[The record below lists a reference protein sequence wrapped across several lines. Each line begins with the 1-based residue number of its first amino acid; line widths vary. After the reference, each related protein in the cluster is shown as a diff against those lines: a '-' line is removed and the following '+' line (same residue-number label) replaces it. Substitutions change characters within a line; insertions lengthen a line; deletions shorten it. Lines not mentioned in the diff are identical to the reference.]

1 MFMEKSKQ
9 RSSRFL
15 TSRSKLVSI
24 FCLLVLSLALPLAVL
39 YGGKAELT
47 KAATSA
53 DVTVDFGARQNK
65 AHPIPST
72 FIGAGGVGLKLV
84 TKTIGSA
91 LPQANFRFTKLGD
104 YDYMGLIFPTASS
117 VTHPL
122 QQSWAHIDE
131 ELQIALNYH
140 LQPMIELGY
149 TPSWL
154 EPQNQKPPRSNPCLG
169 YDPPF
174 VTHSAQPMYI
184 VNGKDQGPQMWGRL
198 AALVVAHVD
207 AKFPQSHPLYEI
219 WNQPDGSQFL
229 CAPKGDPNPD
239 QYRYNAYRAMYAAA
253 APQMKQQAQKD
264 GVQIKIGGPALVYA
278 LQNHLT
284 LWLPN
289 LLKDPGI
296 YPYVDFISYHRYMA
310 TPNFNSG
317 SKSFVALAQDPL
329 FGIASQYEQVAKIVR
344 AGKQPNAA
352 NTPIYM
358 DEYSLNTC
366 VPNHCVN
373 EPTTSPLMNALFFTD
388 FLNSVNDTKSPYGA
402 PQALPATVA
411 LYSWDIPLH
420 YLCMFGVYDAKW
432 DCGVQFDQK
441 IQPYPVYYVYE
452 LLGGSNYLNIEDG
465 GYVAN
470 GASANP
476 AGVFVTGFY
485 TKSLDSMVIVN
496 TTGKDYPALHV
507 LAQNAGS
514 VSASHANVYKIAFN
528 RSNPSQ
534 SITTQQV
541 SLVHGSNGYTA
552 TVNLPAYTVMAVSF
566 AA

>member
-1 MFMEKSKQ
+1 MLMQKRRQTRPHIFSHK
-9 RSSRFL
+9 L
-15 TSRSKLVSI
+15 TSIL
-24 FCLLVLSLALPLAVL
+24 CLLVLGLAIPLAVL
-39 YGGKAELT
+39 NKGNIPGT
-47 KAATSA
+47 SAATST
-53 DVTVDFGARQNK
+53 DVTVDFGSRQNK

-72 FIGAGGVGLKLV
+72 FIGSGGVGLKLV

-91 LPQANFRFTKLGD
+91 VSQANFRFTKLGD
-104 YDYMGLIFPTASS
+104 YDYLGLIFPTASS
-117 VTHPL
+117 VTQPS
-122 QQSWAHIDE
+122 QQSWTHIDE
-131 ELQIALNYH
+131 ELQIALAYH
-140 LQPMIELGY
+140 LQPMIELAY

-154 EPQNQKPPRSNPCLG
+154 QPQNQKPPQPNPCLG
-169 YDPPF
+169 YNPPF
-174 VTHSAQPMYI
+174 SSHSVKPMYI

-207 AKFPQSHPLYEI
+207 NKFPQAHPLYEI

-229 CAPKGDPNPD
+229 CAPKNDPNPS
-239 QYRYNAYRAMYAAA
+239 QYRYNAYRAMFAAA

-278 LQNHLT
+278 LQNHLS

-289 LLKDPGI
+289 LLKDPAI
-296 YPYVDFISYHRYMA
+296 YPYVDFISYHRYIA
-310 TPNFNSG
+310 APNFNSG
-317 SKSFVALAQDPL
+317 GNSFVAQAQDSL

-366 VPNHCVN
+366 APNHCVN
-373 EPTTSPLMNALFFTD
+373 DPITSPLMNALFVMD
-388 FLNSVNDTKSPYGA
+388 FLNAVNDTKSSYGVPKA
-402 PQALPATVA
+402 VPATIA

-432 DCGVQFDQK
+432 DCGIQNGN
-441 IQPYPVYYVYE
+441 IQPYPEYYVYE
-452 LLGGSNYLNIEDG
+452 LLGGSNYLNISDS

-470 GASANP
+470 SASANP
-476 AGVFVTGFY
+476 SGVFATGFY
-485 TKSLDSMVIVN
+485 TKSRDSMVIVN
-496 TTGKDYPALHV
+496 TTGKDYTALNV
-507 LAQNAGS
+507 LAQNPGTVPGS
-514 VSASHANVYKIAFN
+514 QANIYTISFN

-534 SITTQQV
+534 SISTRQV
-541 SLVHGSNGYTA
+541 SMVHGSNGYTA
-552 TVNLPAYTVMAVSF
+552 TVHLPANTVIAISF